1 LLPVKKCKLEDANVS
16 RSYYRVRLGE
26 KAVHAAECF
35 AGGFIGVHWGFKED
49 LSAQFGDDWR
59 DFNARFRPVYL
70 KRHPKKSMVAAGLA
84 CGMLWTFGHGMS
96 IGDVVLCPDA
106 NGDFMLG
113 EVCSD
118 YYCASDGNLPQRRRV
133 TWFPG
138 RAKRSE
144 VSEDLKKSTNGPG
157 TVVVVDGYGDEIER
171 LIGNDALPA
180 IIATSDIIE
189 DPSTF
194 ALEKHLEDFLV
205 ANWSQTELGRDYDI
219 YREEGELIGQQYP
232 SDTGPIDILAISK
245 DRKTLLVVELKR
257 GRASDVVV
265 GQIQRY
271 MGFVQGDLAEAGQ
284 AVRGAIIALEDDLK
298 LRRAL
303 SVTVNIDFYRYQ
315 VSFRLMK
322 V

>member
-1 LLPVKKCKLEDANVS
+1 MS

-26 KAVHAAECF
+26 KAAYAAECF
-35 AGGFIGVHWGFKED
+35 NGGFIGVHFGFKED
-49 LSAQFGDDWR
+49 LTGQFGDEFR
-59 DFNARFRPVYL
+59 SFSARFRPVYL
-70 KRHPKKSMVAAGLA
+70 ERHPGKSVVAAGLA
-84 CGMLWTFGHGMS
+84 CGMVWNLGAGMS

-113 EVCSD
+113 EVSSD
-118 YYCASDGNLPQRRRV
+118 YYCATDSILPQRRRV
-133 TWFPG
+133 KWYPG

-144 VSEDLKKSTNGPG
+144 VSEALKKSTNGPG
-157 TVVVVDGYGDEIER
+157 TVIEVDDYGDEIER
-171 LIGNDALPA
+171 LIGHESPPA
-180 IIATSDIIE
+180 VVATSDIIE

-205 ANWSQTELGRDYDI
+205 VNWAQTELGRAYDI

-265 GQIQRY
+265 GQVQRY
-271 MGFVQGDLAEAGQ
+271 MGFVLSELAEPGQ
-284 AVRGAIIALEDDLK
+284 TVRGVIIALDDDLK
-298 LRRAL
+298 VRRAL
-303 SVTVNIDFYRYQ
+303 SVTNNIDFYRYQ
-315 VSFRLMK
+315 VSFRLSQ